1 MKYRIL
7 TAEELQPLE
16 NDLKAFLIVN
26 GLDGDEWKKLNAEH
40 PEKAVRVIASF
51 SDAVLQV
58 VYERLRFLEFR
69 GPDNILVFKVG
80 KETTE
85 MISLQWPSDSPVDLS
100 TPEGIHAA
108 ILADTGRIQWFSS
121 EKPTGEDREAEIHQ
135 MIEQGCIPSSEEF
148 WKSLHESIGQ

>member
-40 PEKAVRVIASF
+40 PEKAVQVIAAF

-58 VYERLRFLEFR
+58 VYERLQFLEFR
-69 GPDNILVFKVG
+69 GPDNIMVFKVG
-80 KETTE
+80 KEMTE
-85 MISLQWPSDSPVDLS
+85 MISLQWPSDSAVDLS
-100 TPEGIHAA
+100 TPEGIHSA
-108 ILADTGRIQWFSS
+108 ILNNAGKIQWFAS
-121 EKPTGEDREAEIHQ
+121 EKPTGEDKEAAIHR
-135 MIEQGCIPSSEEF
+135 MIGQGCIPSSEEF
-148 WKSLHESIGQ
+148 WNSLNESVKQ